1 MTTAAT
7 PGAVPG
13 ATRAANLRVA
23 VAGARGRMG
32 SQAVAAIEAA
42 ADLDLVAALGRGDDL
57 DAALGADV
65 LVDLTVPGS
74 VMANVRWALAHGLH
88 VVTGTT
94 GWTDERLEQVRD
106 WQRASGR
113 NVLVA
118 TNFGLGAV
126 LVMQF
131 ARQAARFFES
141 VEVVEL
147 HHPAKVDA
155 PSGSAIRTAQLI
167 AAARAEAG
175 LGPSPDATTQ
185 ELPGARGAVVDGV
198 HVHAVRMRGLTA
210 HQEVVLGGPGETLT
224 LRDDTYDRVAYMPGL
239 LIGVRQVAT
248 RPGVT
253 VGLEH
258 YLDLV

>member
-1 MTTAAT
+1 MTT
-7 PGAVPG
+7 G
-13 ATRAANLRVA
+13 VA
-23 VAGARGRMG
+23 VVGARGRMG
-32 SQAVAAIEAA
+32 AQACRAVAGAD
-42 ADLDLVAALGRGDDL
+42 DLDLVAEIGRGDSL

-74 VMANVRWALAHGLH
+74 VMSTVEWALAHGLH

-94 GWTDERLEQVRD
+94 GWTDARLAQVRR
-106 WQRASGR
+106 WQAAAPHLG
-113 NVLVA
+113 VLVA

-131 ARQAARFFES
+131 AKQAAKYFES

-147 HHPAKVDA
+147 HHPGKVDA

-175 LGPSPDATTQ
+175 MGPSPDATEQ

-198 HVHAVRMRGLTA
+198 HVHAVRMRGMTA

-224 LRDDTYDRVAYMPGL
+224 LRDDTYDRAAYMPGL
-239 LIGVRQVAT
+239 LLGVRTVAG

-258 YLDLV
+258 YLDL

>member
-1 MTTAAT
+1 VTTL
-7 PGAVPG
+7 G
-13 ATRAANLRVA
+13 VA
-23 VAGARGRMG
+23 VVGAGGRMG
-32 SQAVAAIEAA
+32 SQAVAAVEAA
-42 ADLDLVAALGRGDDL
+42 DDLHLTAAVRRGDDL
-57 DAALGADV
+57 EAAAGADV

-74 VMANVRWALAHGLH
+74 VMGNVEWALARGLH

-94 GWTDERLEQVRD
+94 GWTDERYAQVER
-106 WQRASGR
+106 WQRDAAG
-113 NVLVA
+113 NVLIA

-141 VEVVEL
+141 VEVIEM
-147 HHPAKVDA
+147 HHPDKVDA
-155 PSGSAIRTAQLI
+155 PSGSAVRTARLI

-175 LGPSPDATTQ
+175 LGPSPDATATQ
-185 ELPGARGAVVDGV
+185 LDGARGTVVDGI
-198 HVHAVRMRGLTA
+198 HVHAVRMRGATA

-224 LRDDTYDRVAYMPGL
+224 LRDDTYDRAAYMPGL
-239 LIGVRQVAT
+239 LLGVREVAG

-258 YLDLV
+258 YLDLGTGPRA

>member
-1 MTTAAT
+1 VTL
-7 PGAVPG
+7 G
-13 ATRAANLRVA
+13 VA
-23 VAGARGRMG
+23 VVGARGRMG
-32 SQAVAAIEAA
+32 AQACRAVTA
-42 ADLDLVAALGRGDDL
+42 ADGLDLVAEIGRGDPL

-65 LVDLTVPGS
+65 LVDLTVPSS
-74 VMANVRWALAHGLH
+74 VLANVEWALAHGLH

-94 GWTDERLEQVRD
+94 GWTDERLDQVRG
-106 WQRASGR
+106 WQAAAPHLG
-113 NVLVA
+113 VLVA

-131 ARQAARFFES
+131 AKQAAKYFES

-147 HHPAKVDA
+147 HHPGKVDA

-175 LGPSPDATTQ
+175 LGPSPDATEQ

-198 HVHAVRMRGLTA
+198 HVHAVRMRGMTA
-210 HQEVVLGGPGETLT
+210 SQEVVLGGPGETLT
-224 LRDDTYDRVAYMPGL
+224 LRDDTYDRAAYMPGL
-239 LIGVRQVAT
+239 LLGVRTVADH
-248 RPGVT
+248 PGVT

-258 YLDLV
+258 YLDL

>member
-1 MTTAAT
+1 VTI
-7 PGAVPG
+7 
-13 ATRAANLRVA
+13 RVA

-32 SQAVAAIEAA
+32 TEAVAAVEAA
-42 ADLDLVAALGRGDDL
+42 ADLELVAALGRGDAL
-57 DAALGADV
+57 DAAAGADV

-74 VMANVRWALAHGLH
+74 VMGNVERALAQGLH

-94 GWTDERLEQVRD
+94 GFTPERVARVEG
-106 WQRASGR
+106 WAAAAGR
-113 NVLVA
+113 NVLIA

-126 LVMQF
+126 LVMQL
-131 ARQAARFFES
+131 AAKAARFFES

-147 HHPAKVDA
+147 HHPGKVDA
-155 PSGSAIRTAQLI
+155 PSGSAVRTAQLI

-175 LGPSPDATTQ
+175 LGPSPDATET

-198 HVHAVRMRGLTA
+198 HVHAVRLRGLTA

-224 LRDDTYDRVAYMPGL
+224 LRDDTYDRSAYMPGL
-239 LIGVRQVAT
+239 LLGIRQVAE

-258 YLDLV
+258 YLDLD

>member
-1 MTTAAT
+1 MTT
-7 PGAVPG
+7 
-13 ATRAANLRVA
+13 RVA
-23 VAGARGRMG
+23 VLGAGGRMG
-32 SQAVAAIEAA
+32 SQAVAALEAA
-42 ADLDLVAALGRGDDL
+42 TDLELVAALGRGDSL
-57 DAALGADV
+57 DAAAGADV
-65 LVDLTVPGS
+65 LVDLTVPDQ
-74 VMANVRWALAHGLH
+74 VMGNVEWALAHGMH

-94 GWTDERLEQVRD
+94 GFTAERIAQVEA
-106 WQRASGR
+106 WAAAAGR

-118 TNFGLGAV
+118 TNFGIGAV
-126 LVMQF
+126 LVMQL
-131 ARQAARFFES
+131 AAKAAKFFES

-155 PSGSAIRTAQLI
+155 PSGSAIRTARLI

-175 LGPSPDATTQ
+175 LGPSPDATTT

-210 HQEVVLGGPGETLT
+210 HQEVILGGPGETLT
-224 LRDDTYDRVAYMPGL
+224 IRDDTYDRAAYMPGL
-239 LIGVRQVAT
+239 LVGVRQVAD

-258 YLDLV
+258 YLDLD